1 MFGVSGNSPAQPP
14 RTGFCFHCNQ
24 VTELGFRSNGKPAKL
39 CHTCLVADRTRR
51 ESINREHV
59 LLLQQRD
66 AEIHELRTKLAAA
79 EAEIKE
85 LRGVLVALKSSL
97 ELYC

>member
-1 MFGVSGNSPAQPP
+1 MFGVSGNLPAQLP

-39 CHTCLVADRTRR
+39 CHECLMIDKARR
-51 ESINREHV
+51 ESSGAAA
-59 LLLQQRD
+59 LLQQRD
-66 AEIHELRTKLAAA
+66 AENRALKTQLATA
-79 EAEIKE
+79 EAEVKE
-85 LRGVLVALKSSL
+85 LRGVLAALKSSL

>member
-1 MFGVSGNSPAQPP
+1 MFSGGIPPGYPTTTGTPP

-39 CHTCLVADRTRR
+39 CPTCLAVDRTRR
-51 ESINREHV
+51 ESVSQKQN
-59 LLLQQRD
+59 
-66 AEIHELRTKLAAA
+66 AEILELRTKLAAA

-85 LRGVLVALKSSL
+85 LRGVFAALKSSL